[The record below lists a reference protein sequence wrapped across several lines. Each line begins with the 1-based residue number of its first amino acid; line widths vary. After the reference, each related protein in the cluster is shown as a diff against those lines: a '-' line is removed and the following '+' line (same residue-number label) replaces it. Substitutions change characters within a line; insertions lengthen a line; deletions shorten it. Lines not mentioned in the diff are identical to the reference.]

1 MYVGFGSMVDH
12 ERERMTR
19 LIVDAVGVARQ
30 RAILL
35 GGWSDL
41 GSTELPDSIFRVD
54 SVPHDWLFPRV
65 AAVVHHGGAG
75 TTAAGLRAGLP
86 TVIVPFTVDQ
96 PFWGWRVH
104 ELGVGPNW
112 ILRKKLTAE
121 NLAAAID
128 QAVHDQA
135 MARRAEEFGRMI
147 RAEDGL
153 GAAVHLVEGFMGL
166 LPSPEST
173 ISPWAKLSANLS

>member
-1 MYVGFGSMVDH
+1 MVDH

-104 ELGVGPNW
+104 ELDPAQEVDR
-112 ILRKKLTAE
+112 RKPG
-121 NLAAAID
+121 
-128 QAVHDQA
+128 
-135 MARRAEEFGRMI
+135 RRHRSGCA
-147 RAEDGL
+147 
-153 GAAVHLVEGFMGL
+153 
-166 LPSPEST
+166 
-173 ISPWAKLSANLS
+173 